1 MTREQAKKLLP
12 IMQAFAE
19 GKTIQYY
26 CKSENPYWVD
36 IGPNEVNQNVDFSN
50 DTSRYRIKPKPK
62 YRPFKNK
69 EECWQEM
76 LKHQPFGWVTDG
88 PRICNI
94 ICIRE
99 DGILA
104 NTNVYGTFYEFESSI
119 NLKFADGTPFG
130 IMEN

>member
-1 MTREQAKKLLP
+1 MTRKQAKELLP

-19 GKTIQYY
+19 GKEVEIKTKEGSEWSTLEEDDIQYINFEKY
-26 CKSENPYWVD
+26 NL
-36 IGPNEVNQNVDFSN
+36 
-50 DTSRYRIKPKPK
+50 RIKPK

-69 EECWQEM
+69 KECWQEM
-76 LKHQPFGWVTDG
+76 LKHQPFGWITDG
-88 PRICNI
+88 QRICNI

-104 NTNVYGTFYEFESSI
+104 NTNLNGTFYEFESSI

-130 IMEN
+130 IM

>member
-1 MTREQAKKLLP
+1 MTRKQAKELLP
-12 IMQAFAE
+12 IIQAFAE
-19 GKTIQYY
+19 GKEVEIKTKECSEWSTLEEDDIQYINFEKY
-26 CKSENPYWVD
+26 D
-36 IGPNEVNQNVDFSN
+36 L
-50 DTSRYRIKPKPK
+50 RIKPK

-76 LKHQPFGWVTDG
+76 LKHQPFGWITDG

-104 NTNVYGTFYEFESSI
+104 NTNLNGTFYEFESSI

-130 IMEN
+130 IM

>member
-1 MTREQAKKLLP
+1 MTRKQVKEFLP
-12 IMQAFAE
+12 ILQAFAD
-19 GKTIQYY
+19 GKEIE
-26 CKSENPYWVD
+26 CSEKDKWYRVLEICNEINPQD
-36 IGPNEVNQNVDFSN
+36 
-50 DTSRYRIKPKPK
+50 YRIKPELK

-69 EECWQEM
+69 KECWQEM
-76 LKHQPFGWVTDG
+76 LKHQPFGWITDCS
-88 PRICNI
+88 RICNI

-104 NTNVYGTFYEFESSI
+104 NTNINGTFYEFESSI

>member
-1 MTREQAKKLLP
+1 MNRQQVKELLP
-12 IMQAFAE
+12 IMQAFAD
-19 GKTIQYY
+19 GKEVEI
-26 CKSENPYWVD
+26 KNKKDNVWHILKEDD
-36 IGPNEVNQNVDFSN
+36 I
-50 DTSRYRIKPKPK
+50 RYINFEKYDLRIKPK
-62 YRPFKNK
+62 YRPFVNK

-76 LKHQPFGWVTDG
+76 LKHQPFGWITDG

-104 NTNVYGTFYEFESSI
+104 NTNLNGTFYEFESSI

-130 IMEN
+130 IM

>member
-1 MTREQAKKLLP
+1 MTRKQAKELLP
-12 IMQAFAE
+12 IIQAFAE
-19 GKTIQYY
+19 GKEVEIKTKECSEWSTLKEDDIQYINFEKY
-26 CKSENPYWVD
+26 N
-36 IGPNEVNQNVDFSN
+36 F
-50 DTSRYRIKPKPK
+50 RIKPK

-76 LKHQPFGWVTDG
+76 QKHKPFGWITDG

-104 NTNVYGTFYEFESSI
+104 NTNLNGTFYEFESSI
-119 NLKFADGTPFG
+119 NLNFADGTPFG